1 MSVQKPEPAAL
12 EQYKNIDNTKTLPA
26 PGPGAVPM
34 TARQA
39 AIASDSL
46 TGIPVGAVKGLASTG
61 YTIAKLLQKGGN
73 LLSGQTGGPIPDQKP
88 EILNPAPNEK
98 LGYGG
103 EQAAEFIAP
112 GGLTTKLGK
121 LGEAGL
127 LASKLGNGASTIEK
141 APLLA
146 RTMLALGK
154 GGLEAASAGGV
165 EGLHGGTPSDIARTA
180 GTAGAVSTAG
190 DLLPLAA
197 NAAKQRAVDLYQ
209 KALAPTKQTTKF
221 LTENK
226 VVPGLLQRGEFGTLK
241 GLSAKAEN
249 KMADVGDQMNTLMAA
264 RGSQT
269 MNTKPILDS
278 LEKVKQ
284 GYIVNGVR
292 LNEDAI
298 RPIEDMQSKISKIG
312 QGNQISYDS
321 LRKAKQIFDNPV
333 AAKGGYA
340 GVSVA
345 DKYVLGAQKAAANS
359 IRSEL
364 AKVDPDMAKLN
375 AEYSFWSNVGDVV
388 DSTISRRVGQQGGL
402 LGSGTAEVLGAA
414 ARGIPGAAVGTAA
427 QVGRMASTSAGVRTF
442 RSVGWNKLGNALA
455 NKDFP
460 GMMKIAAR
468 LAAAATSTQSTPSRQ
483 Q

>member
-1 MSVQKPEPAAL
+1 
-12 EQYKNIDNTKTLPA
+12 
-26 PGPGAVPM
+26 
-34 TARQA
+34 
-39 AIASDSL
+39 
-46 TGIPVGAVKGLASTG
+46 
-61 YTIAKLLQKGGN
+61 
-73 LLSGQTGGPIPDQKP
+73 
-88 EILNPAPNEK
+88 
-98 LGYGG
+98 
-103 EQAAEFIAP
+103 
-112 GGLTTKLGK
+112 
-121 LGEAGL
+121 
-127 LASKLGNGASTIEK
+127 
-141 APLLA
+141 
-146 RTMLALGK
+146 
-154 GGLEAASAGGV
+154 
-165 EGLHGGTPSDIARTA
+165 
-180 GTAGAVSTAG
+180 
-190 DLLPLAA
+190 
-197 NAAKQRAVDLYQ
+197 
-209 KALAPTKQTTKF
+209 
-221 LTENK
+221 
-226 VVPGLLQRGEFGTLK
+226 
-241 GLSAKAEN
+241 
-249 KMADVGDQMNTLMAA
+249 
-264 RGSQT
+264 
-269 MNTKPILDS
+269 
-278 LEKVKQ
+278 
-284 GYIVNGVR
+284 
-292 LNEDAI
+292 
-298 RPIEDMQSKISKIG
+298 MQSKISKIG